1 MRRFLIIY
9 NPTAGKQK
17 LNQLQ
22 ESVQLLKN
30 QSIDVIL
37 YKTRYAGDATQYL
50 QQHKLNNIDVVIAA
64 GGDGTLNEVIN
75 GLINKTVPLGLI
87 PVGTTNVLARE
98 LGLGKKP
105 EHWVQHLLDNRL
117 RPVYLTQVNDHRFVQ
132 MAGIGY
138 DAWVVDNVDLAL
150 KKRIGKGAY
159 ILSML
164 KQVSDYGKKTY
175 QLSVNNEQITA
186 YSVVITSGRLYGG
199 EFNISRKADV
209 SNPEFQV
216 LAFTGKSKLSMLWY
230 LLGVAFGFVE
240 NIKGVYSCS
249 AKTLFVDGDVE
260 NLQADG
266 DIQGQL
272 PARFERETN
281 PVQILGPC
289 PTTD

>member
-17 LNQLQ
+17 LHQLQ
-22 ESVQLLKN
+22 ACIQFLQD
-30 QSIDVIL
+30 QSIDTLL
-37 YKTRYAGDATQYL
+37 YETRYAGDATQYL
-50 QQHKLNNIDVVIAA
+50 QRHPLEGIEAVIAA

-75 GLINKTVPLGLI
+75 GLENKTVNIGLI

-98 LGLGKKP
+98 LDLGKTPKLWAQSLINN
-105 EHWVQHLLDNRL
+105 HL
-117 RPVYLTQVNDHRFVQ
+117 RPVYLTRVNGRRFVQ

-150 KKRIGKGAY
+150 KKRLGKAAY
-159 ILSML
+159 VLSML
-164 KQVSDYGKKTY
+164 KQVGNYGKSSY
-175 QLSVNNEQITA
+175 QLSINNRQVTA
-186 YSVVITSGRLYGG
+186 YSVIITSGRLYGG
-199 EFNISRKADV
+199 EFNISSKANV

-240 NIKGVYSCS
+240 NIKGVYNCS
-249 AKTLFVDGDVE
+249 SKTLYVDGPHE

-272 PARFERETN
+272 PAQFEREAM
-281 PVQILGPC
+281 PVQILVPR
-289 PTTD
+289 